1 MSKRFTED
9 MVGFLPEDIINQ
21 SYLIGLRGSATV
33 YLDISELEEFDLLI
47 VSDTLTAEE
56 FHTLTAELQEEQEIV
71 LDVQVLTLEEF
82 HTLFRVA
89 SLEVTEALTNTL
101 MYDEGVIQPYLDVL
115 ATEAY
120 EKLFELECYL
130 VLKNQIKQI
139 YKSRPSKFYS
149 KAYYLYS
156 LLNDKT
162 ASCLEFY
169 LIADKRKNHAKVY
182 QEIRKYGVVD
192 LTELTEMGVFR
203 DDGDIKAHYMQ
214 YKQSSQKELDE
225 YFKQYQQTQ
234 HT

>member
-1 MSKRFTED
+1 MGKGFTED
-9 MVGFLPEDIINQ
+9 MVGNIPQVIIDQ

-33 YLDISELEEFDLLI
+33 YIDISNLEEFDLLI

-89 SLEVTEALTNTL
+89 SLEVTEALTHVL
-101 MYDEGVIQPYLDVL
+101 MYDEGVMAPYFETL
-115 ATEAY
+115 ATESY
-120 EKLFELECYL
+120 ERLFELECYL
-130 VLKNQIKQI
+130 VLKNQLKQI

-156 LLNDKT
+156 LLKDDT
-162 ASCLEFY
+162 VTCLEGY
-169 LIADKRKNHAKVY
+169 LSPKKRMHHAHVY
-182 QEIRKYGVVD
+182 QAIKEYGVVD

-203 DDGDIKAHYMQ
+203 DDEEIKAHYMQ

-234 HT
+234 HK

>member
-9 MVGFLPEDIINQ
+9 MVGNIPQVVIDQ

-33 YLDISELEEFDLLI
+33 YLDISNLEEFDLLI

-56 FHTLTAELQEEQEIV
+56 FHTLTSELQEDQEIV

-101 MYDEGVIQPYLDVL
+101 MYDEGVMAPYFETL
-115 ATEAY
+115 ATESY
-120 EKLFELECYL
+120 ERLFELECYL

-169 LIADKRKNHAKVY
+169 LIADKRKNHARVY
-182 QEIRKYGVVD
+182 QAIKEYGVVD
-192 LTELTEMGVFR
+192 LTQLTEMGVFR
-203 DDGDIKAHYMQ
+203 NDEDIKAHYMQ

-225 YFKQYQQTQ
+225 YFKQYKQTK
-234 HT
+234 HR